1 MKLKEQ
7 WYLSIQKQLEEYFYQ
22 TYFLPLLELFK
33 QPLYNSTN
41 DVINAINK
49 GQIVIQGNEISGVFN
64 MRVSAELRKFAKLNK
79 YTKKWY
85 IKDRTLIPKDILSA
99 SVIANEKARQLQSRL
114 KTIVDDI
121 SGNSKVRIGDM
132 DFDISKQAREMDAQL
147 EKERIDLGIKYEM
160 NDRIRV
166 EMEKVYNDNMNL
178 NIRNWNDTQ
187 IQRLRDMTQ
196 KMALEGFNRQK
207 MIEAIQTEFG
217 TSKAKATFLS
227 RQETSLFMSNLRDER
242 YIDAGITI
250 YQWMTSNDSRV
261 VGNPAGKYKKPTEG
275 HGNHYI
281 LNHKYCKFSDD
292 SVYADS
298 LEDVKNNKWKTRAS
312 LGAPETKPGIQFQCR
327 CIAKPVVL

>member
-7 WYLSIQKQLEEYFYQ
+7 WYKGIQDQLTEYFYQ
-22 TYFLPLLELFK
+22 TYFLPILELFK

-64 MRVSAELRKFAKLNK
+64 MRVSAELRKFAKFNK
-79 YTKKWY
+79 YTKKWH
-85 IKDRTLIPKDILSA
+85 IADRTLIPKDILSA

-166 EMEKVYNDNMNL
+166 EMEKVYNDNMQL
-178 NIRNWNDTQ
+178 NIKNWDDTQ

-217 TSKAKATFLS
+217 TSKSRALFLS
-227 RQETSLFMSNLRDER
+227 RQETSLFMSGLRDRR
-242 YIDAGITI
+242 YEDAGIKI
-250 YQWMTSNDSRV
+250 VQWLSSNDNRTR
-261 VGNPAGKYKKPTEG
+261 GKPGGKYPYPKVAENTHWALHKKFCLLSDPT
-275 HGNHYI
+275 
-281 LNHKYCKFSDD
+281 
-292 SVYADS
+292 VYADT
-298 LEDVKNNKWKTRAS
+298 LQDAKNNIWKKRDNI
-312 LGAPETKPGIQFQCR
+312 GAPDKHAGTDWNCR
-327 CIAKPVVL
+327 CIYKPIVI